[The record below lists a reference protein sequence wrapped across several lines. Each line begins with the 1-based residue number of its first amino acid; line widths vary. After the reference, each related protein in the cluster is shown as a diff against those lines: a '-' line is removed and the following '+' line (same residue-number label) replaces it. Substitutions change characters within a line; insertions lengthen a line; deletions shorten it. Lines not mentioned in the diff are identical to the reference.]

1 MNFLQTALAFA
12 VCLGSLIIFH
22 ELGHY
27 LVARWC
33 GVKVLRFSVGMGKVV
48 WSRRFGRDQTEWAV
62 SALPLGGY
70 VKMLDA
76 REGDLGD
83 LPAEDLKR
91 EFTRQN
97 VWKRIAIVAAGP
109 LANFLLAILLYAG
122 LYLHGVEEPTSK
134 INVRATET
142 ATAAA
147 PSAAWSAG
155 LRSGDVVTAVN
166 EQPVAVWSEL
176 RWNLMQAA
184 IDKTE
189 ARIAVER
196 AGQGRFSFVLPAAVL
211 AAQDLDGDVPGK
223 LGLGVARPAPV
234 VAEVIAASPAAHGG
248 LQKGDLLLS
257 VDGVPVAD
265 GIAFIETIGNAAGK
279 TVRVAV
285 RRAGQQLVL
294 AMVPRAEQAKTG
306 KGTVT
311 VGKIG
316 AYIAL
321 QPDMIT
327 VPSSP
332 LAAVGKAV
340 ARVWDTS
347 VMSVKMIGKMIT
359 GEVSLK
365 NVTGPITIAD
375 YAGQTARMGAA
386 SYLSFIAFIS
396 ISLGVMNLLPI
407 PVLDGGHLLY
417 YSLEVLTG
425 RSVPERFGEIA
436 QRLGIGLLLTLMLL
450 AVFNDVARLL

>member
-1 MNFLQTALAFA
+1 MNFLQTVLAFV
-12 VCLGSLIIFH
+12 VCLGSLIVFH

-48 WSRRFGRDQTEWAV
+48 WSRRFGPDQTEWAI

-76 REGDLGD
+76 REGELTGLPEADLQ
-83 LPAEDLKR
+83 R

-109 LANFLLAILLYAG
+109 LANFLIAIVLFAG
-122 LYLHGVEEPTSK
+122 LYMHGIEEPSSK
-134 INVRATET
+134 ISVVAGT

-147 PSAAWSAG
+147 QAG
-155 LRSGDVVTAVN
+155 LQNGDVVTAVN
-166 EQPVAVWSEL
+166 DQPVQVWSEL
-176 RWNLMQAA
+176 RWQFIQSA
-184 IDKTE
+184 IDKHE
-189 ARIAVER
+189 IRLAIER
-196 AGQGRFSFVLPAAVL
+196 AGQGRVAATLPASAL
-211 AAQDLDGDVPGK
+211 AGLDLEGDVPAQ
-223 LGLGVARPAPV
+223 LGVGVSRPAPLV
-234 VAEVIAASPAAHGG
+234 QQVIPGSPAERAG
-248 LQKGDLLLS
+248 LREGDLLTA
-257 VDGVPVAD
+257 VDGVAVAD
-265 GIAFIETIGNAAGK
+265 GIAFIDIIRASAGK
-279 TVRVAV
+279 TVQVDLQRS
-285 RRAGQQLVL
+285 GQPLTVSMTPQ
-294 AMVPRAEQAKTG
+294 AEQAKTS

-316 AYIAL
+316 AYVAL
-321 QPDMIT
+321 LPDMIK

-340 ARVWDTS
+340 GKVWDTCA
-347 VMSVKMIGKMIT
+347 MTLKMIGKMIT
-359 GEVSLK
+359 GEASLK

-375 YAGQTARMGAA
+375 YAGQTARMGVA

-425 RSVPERFGEIA
+425 RSVPERVGEIA
-436 QRLGIGLLLTLMLL
+436 QRLGMGLLLTLMLL